1 MLLWPFGMGAQIP
14 RSPPHLPLAP
24 SYSEPVAE
32 ARWWHPLPRV
42 HLEQNESAWGRLWL
56 EVPDTAASDSVVM
69 VTVTAKN
76 GEASTMPPT
85 HAFLRLLVQ
94 APAPQVSA
102 PTFHC
107 RRGRVRGEWC
117 GINLGATTLTVSNS
131 PQDQLPAPAY
141 STDPVLNTSRPAF
154 HFFTSVTQGGA
165 GSGLV
170 GNPWWT
176 TFGVMLLLLGLGPW

>member
-42 HLEQNESAWGRLWL
+42 HLEQNESASGRLWL

-76 GEASTMPPT
+76 GEPSTMPPT
-85 HAFLRLLVQ
+85 HAFLRLLVR

-107 RRGRVRGEWC
+107 RIGRVRGGWC

-141 STDPVLNTSRPAF
+141 STDPILNTSRPAF
-154 HFFTSVTQGGA
+154 HFSTLVTQGEA
-165 GSGLV
+165 GGDLA
-170 GNPWWT
+170 GHPWWI
-176 TFGVMLLLLGLGPW
+176 TFGVMLLLLGLGP